1 MQMTCEVD
9 VECEGK
15 REIKNNSQ
23 LCGRKYWVEDVGC
36 DFPSIDQQSIYISS
50 QDIRYWYQILTAD
63 ISSQDIK

>member
-1 MQMTCEVD
+1 MQMTCELD

-36 DFPSIDQQSIYISS
+36 DFPSIDQQS
-50 QDIRYWYQILTAD
+50 RY
-63 ISSQDIK
+63 K